1 MAEARAGRGSRPR
14 EVAAVAVATLWAGY
28 LLVLPFQRVW
38 VLPWLGFKLQP
49 PEVVF
54 LGLATAS
61 AAMWIRGRVRWR
73 FAFADAA
80 AAAWLVA
87 NLLALAWSSDP
98 HGRDGLLETL
108 GAAQLV
114 CLYVAVRVTATP
126 QLLDR
131 FGEWFGYSAAAA
143 AAIGIAGSVASYAG
157 LPNRLATVALTP
169 VPYLGHAA
177 RAQAFTAG
185 PQMLASI
192 LLMAVPLFVAAR
204 MKQGWR
210 RRDRAL
216 VLLLVLG
223 LGATVS
229 KTGMCLAAALS
240 VMWASAEPTRQGQQS
255 RRSRARVWVA
265 VSIWL
270 IVTFVFSL
278 GSHVMVLRE
287 AAVPSMST
295 AQLIGGSPL
304 ASFRW
309 RDEAWVVMPTTYLF
323 NKQASLQAI
332 GRSWPVGVGPAGQ
345 PAFTSGLQR
354 EGRFPRTIWLIT
366 PHSTY
371 LGTVATLGAA
381 GLAALLLILVVGIMT
396 IKRLLADSTR
406 PRWEAA
412 AYAGVGAAFLIEA
425 ISTDLLNCR
434 HYWFL
439 LAVMAARLDSRALGV
454 LGRVHV
460 RLGPTA
466 GGGRRRAG
474 VAPSATRTLIRS
486 IRWARSSTS
495 MKPSRHGLPSLH
507 VSPQWPHHV
516 FRDDPSRSQP
526 PGPLPFIQPPEPMA
540 PSNR

>member
-87 NLLALAWSSDP
+87 NLLALAWSNDP

-287 AAVPSMST
+287 AAVQSMST

-460 RLGPTA
+460 RLGPAA
-466 GGGRRRAG
+466 GGKDIDPVHSRRAANARPRLPLMVPLAVRDDRRAG
-474 VAPSATRTLIRS
+474 VAVRLDRSAPIDQ
-486 IRWARSSTS
+486 TS
-495 MKPSRHGLPSLH
+495 CSDGRVASLEE
-507 VSPQWPHHV
+507 S
-516 FRDDPSRSQP
+516 
-526 PGPLPFIQPPEPMA
+526 
-540 PSNR
+540 

>member
-1 MAEARAGRGSRPR
+1 MTGLSAHSPDSDIAS
-14 EVAAVAVATLWAGY
+14 VAVATLWAGY
-28 LLVLPFQRVW
+28 LLVLPLQRVW
-38 VLPWLGFKLQP
+38 VLPWLGLKLQP

-80 AAAWLVA
+80 AAAWLAA
-87 NLLALAWSSDP
+87 NLLAFVWSSEP
-98 HGRDGLLETL
+98 RSRDGLIETL
-108 GAAQLV
+108 GAAYLLS
-114 CLYVAVRVTATP
+114 LYVAVRVTATP

-143 AAIGIAGSVASYAG
+143 AALGIAGSLASSAG
-157 LPNRLATVALTP
+157 LPNRLATVAPTP

-177 RAQAFTAG
+177 RAQAFTTG

-192 LLMAVPLFVAAR
+192 LLMAVPLFVAGR

-210 RRDRAL
+210 PRDRAL
-216 VLLLVLG
+216 VFLLVLG

-240 VMWASAEPTRQGQQS
+240 VMWASAGQTRQGQPC
-255 RRSRARVWVA
+255 SRARAWVA
-265 VSIWL
+265 VATWL
-270 IVTFVFSL
+270 IVTFVFVL

-295 AQLIGGSPL
+295 AQLVGGSPL

-332 GRSWPVGVGPAGQ
+332 GRSWPGGVGPAGQ
-345 PAFTSGLQR
+345 PAFTLGLQR
-354 EGRFPRTIWLIT
+354 EGRFPTTIWLIT

-371 LGTVATLGAA
+371 LGTVAELGAA
-381 GLAALLLILVVGIMT
+381 GLAALLLILVSGGMT
-396 IKRLLADSTR
+396 IHRLLADSAR
-406 PRWEAA
+406 LRWEAA
-412 AYAGVGAAFLIEA
+412 AYAGAGAAFLIEA

-454 LGRVHV
+454 
-460 RLGPTA
+460 P
-466 GGGRRRAG
+466 
-474 VAPSATRTLIRS
+474 
-486 IRWARSSTS
+486 
-495 MKPSRHGLPSLH
+495 GLPRH
-507 VSPQWPHHV
+507 PH
-516 FRDDPSRSQP
+516 R
-526 PGPLPFIQPPEPMA
+526 
-540 PSNR
+540 